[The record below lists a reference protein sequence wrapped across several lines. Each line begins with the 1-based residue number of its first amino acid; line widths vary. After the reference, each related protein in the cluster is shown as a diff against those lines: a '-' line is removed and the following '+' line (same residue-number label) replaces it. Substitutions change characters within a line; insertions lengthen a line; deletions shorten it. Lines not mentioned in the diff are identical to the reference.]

1 MIKSTLGHTCRYIY
15 LYIVF
20 LYIFLTRYMVL
31 LALYN
36 KNMFENVFLINL
48 RKNIILRVDRLIL
61 IC

>member
-1 MIKSTLGHTCRYIY
+1 MQIY
-15 LYIVF
+15 LSIYSIY
-20 LYIFLTRYMVL
+20 YIFFTRYMFL

-48 RKNIILRVDRLIL
+48 CKNIILRVDRSIL